1 MLTKSLTSFT
11 GFVVGD
17 AIAQASTGEKYNYW
31 RTARFAAYGF
41 CIHAP
46 ICHVWYGLLDRNVMV
61 KAPTRWD
68 HVGHGLLLLSTTGT
82 IWGFERRLSV
92 LAR

>member
-82 IWGFERRLSV
+82 IWGLKDG
-92 LAR
+92 